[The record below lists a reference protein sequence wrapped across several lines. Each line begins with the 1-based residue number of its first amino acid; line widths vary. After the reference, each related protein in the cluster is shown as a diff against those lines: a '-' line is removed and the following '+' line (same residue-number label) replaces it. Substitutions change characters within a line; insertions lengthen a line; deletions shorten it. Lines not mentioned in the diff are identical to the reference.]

1 MKIAI
6 MQPYF
11 MPYIGY
17 FQLINTVDKFIIYDD
32 VNFIKKGW
40 INRNNILANKNRTLF
55 TIPLKKASQN
65 ELIKDIS
72 INIDSFSIWKNK
84 FLKTLDMNYSHAKNY
99 DSVLLLL
106 EDVFSYDTDSI
117 SDLAT
122 YSLIV
127 VCKYLNIK
135 TEIILSSTIYCNEV
149 LSGQE
154 RILDICLK
162 EGAKTYINPIGGME
176 LYSESLF
183 LENNIDL
190 FFIKTNNVIYKQF
203 SEEFIPFLSIIDVL
217 VFNDKEQ
224 VLDMLNKFDLV

>member
-84 FLKTLDMNYSHAKNY
+84 FLKTLEMNYSHAKNY

-106 EDVFSYDTDSI
+106 EDIFSYDTDSI

-190 FFIKTNNVIYKQF
+190 FFIKMNNVIYKQF

>member
-84 FLKTLDMNYSHAKNY
+84 FLKTLEMNYSHAKNY

-106 EDVFSYDTDSI
+106 EDIFSYDTDSI

>member
-1 MKIAI
+1 MKLAI

-17 FQLINTVDKFIIYDD
+17 FQLINLVDKFIIYDD

-40 INRNNILANKNRTLF
+40 INRNNILANKNVMLF

-65 ELIKDIS
+65 ELIKN
-72 INIDSFSIWKNK
+72 ININVDSFSIWKKK
-84 FLKTLDMNYSHAKNY
+84 FLKTLEMSYSHAKNY
-99 DSVLLLL
+99 NSVILLL
-106 EDVFSYDTDSI
+106 EDIFSYNSKSI
-117 SDLAT
+117 SELAT

-127 VCKYLNIK
+127 TCKYLDIK

-183 LENNIDL
+183 KENNIDL
-190 FFIKTNNVIYKQF
+190 FFIKSDNVIYKQF
-203 SEEFIPFLSIIDVL
+203 SEDFIPFLSIIDVL
-217 VFNDKEQ
+217 MFNDKKRILE
-224 VLDMLNKFDLV
+224 MLNDFELV

>member
-1 MKIAI
+1 
-6 MQPYF
+6 

-106 EDVFSYDTDSI
+106 EDIFSYDTDSI

-127 VCKYLNIK
+127 VCKYL
-135 TEIILSSTIYCNEV
+135 
-149 LSGQE
+149 
-154 RILDICLK
+154 
-162 EGAKTYINPIGGME
+162 YI
-176 LYSESLF
+176 
-183 LENNIDL
+183 
-190 FFIKTNNVIYKQF
+190 
-203 SEEFIPFLSIIDVL
+203 
-217 VFNDKEQ
+217 
-224 VLDMLNKFDLV
+224 

>member
-1 MKIAI
+1 
-6 MQPYF
+6 

-65 ELIKDIS
+65 ELIKDIN

-84 FLKTLDMNYSHAKNY
+84 FLKTLEMSYSHAKNY

-106 EDVFSYDTDSI
+106 KDIFSYDTESI

-135 TEIILSSTIYCNEV
+135 TEIVLSSTIYCNEA

-154 RILDICLK
+154 RILDICLT
-162 EGAKTYINPIGGME
+162 EGVKTYINPIGGME

-217 VFNDKEQ
+217 MFNDVDE
-224 VLDMLNKFDLV
+224 VNLMMDKFTLV

>member
-84 FLKTLDMNYSHAKNY
+84 FLKTLEMNYSHAKNY

>member
-65 ELIKDIS
+65 ELIKDIT
-72 INIDSFSIWKNK
+72 INTNGFSVWKKK
-84 FLKTLDMNYSHAKNY
+84 FLKTLEMSYSRVKNY
-99 DSVLLLL
+99 DSVVLLL
-106 EDVFSYDTDSI
+106 EDIFSYDTDSI
-117 SDLAT
+117 SELAT

-135 TEIILSSTIYCNEV
+135 TDIIPSSMVYCNEA
-149 LSGQE
+149 LSGQD

-162 EGAKTYINPIGGME
+162 ERAKIYINPIGGME
-176 LYSESLF
+176 LYSKSLF
-183 LENNIDL
+183 KENNIDL
-190 FFIKTNNVIYKQF
+190 FFIRSDNVIYKQF
-203 SEEFIPFLSIIDVL
+203 SEEFIPFLSIIDIL
-217 VFNDKEQ
+217 MFNDKGQ
-224 VLDMLNKFDLV
+224 VLEMINDFELV